1 MWDFYFDLQRQSMI
15 PNGLSSEGAR
25 TLLSVFPSPRPPDP
39 GFAAGPPLFKNDFM
53 QVWTKKF
60 K

>member
-1 MWDFYFDLQRQSMI
+1 MWDFYFNLQRQSMI
-15 PNGLSSEGAR
+15 PNGLSSEAAH
-25 TLLSVFPSPRPPDP
+25 TLPSVFPSSRPPGP
-39 GFAAGPPLFKNDFM
+39 GSAAGPPLFKNDFM